1 MINFSTL
8 ILCGADNGTAI
19 PAIPS
24 ATCEHFGKVQRIFF
38 QRLKKEDGTLNSMT
52 LAESKL
58 LATYTPLLTEETLGT
73 KLQATPFTESPAFT
87 DGTVRTARGGND
99 SYGGIP
105 ISLGYEPTEFEA
117 QILSAN
123 QAVIKAL
130 KSYRNEASDNLGVIL
145 VSAEGKLMIN
155 TDDSANPTTV
165 YPIPIQQFNV
175 GNKVAG
181 GYDDVDYNSIS
192 FQLEDNWSN
201 DTTVINRA
209 DLDFDPLT
217 AF

>member
-1 MINFSTL
+1 M
-8 ILCGADNGTAI
+8 
-19 PAIPS
+19 
-24 ATCEHFGKVQRIFF
+24 
-38 QRLKKEDGTLNSMT
+38 
-52 LAESKL
+52 
-58 LATYTPLLTEETLGT
+58 
-73 KLQATPFTESPAFT
+73 
-87 DGTVRTARGGND
+87 
-99 SYGGIP
+99 
-105 ISLGYEPTEFEA
+105 
-117 QILSAN
+117 SAN